1 MKKSWCRGGPEA
13 KRHAPLSWL
22 SPYPADPAPIPESSC
37 HQAGKSQTDWS
48 SWSPAWWPPECLYF
62 IIVQHT
68 TAKFLRAEFR
78 VENGVFLLL
87 ENADEWC
94 RYIASRELTHPV
106 LNTEAAAKEILA
118 LAQQSQMTVS
128 MTSARKHIAIWTW
141 NTSTNAIHP
150 RNKQLGS
157 DIHLPPHI
165 TAKVE
170 I

>member
-94 RYIASRELTHPV
+94 GYIASRELTHPV